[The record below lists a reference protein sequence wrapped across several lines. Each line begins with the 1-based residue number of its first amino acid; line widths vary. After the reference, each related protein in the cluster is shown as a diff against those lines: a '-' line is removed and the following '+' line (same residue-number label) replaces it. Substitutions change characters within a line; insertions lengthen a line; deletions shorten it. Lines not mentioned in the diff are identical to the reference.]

1 MGLYTPEEISN
12 ARRNIQRYAWA
23 RVERDAA
30 INTCAPYMA
39 RSDGE
44 IWDLITG
51 QSIPRGI
58 HVNPD
63 LGCPECGRDVYAFG
77 NYPWKVSLHRPFDV
91 LPKLK
96 LMDYRTCC
104 FSRDCGINSSCL
116 LSRRSASL
124 TLPPPEV
131 DAPTCEYLSLR

>member
-1 MGLYTPEEISN
+1 MTRHKENRDETIHPKEINN

-23 RVERDAA
+23 KAERDTA
-30 INTCAPYMA
+30 IETCAPYMA
-39 RSDGE
+39 RSDEE

-77 NYPWKVSLHRPFDV
+77 NYPWKVSLHRP
-91 LPKLK
+91 L
-96 LMDYRTCC
+96 
-104 FSRDCGINSSCL
+104 
-116 LSRRSASL
+116 
-124 TLPPPEV
+124 
-131 DAPTCEYLSLR
+131 